1 MIPRRVKLRGFMS
14 FRHEAEL
21 LFDGSAL
28 WALTGANGA
37 GKSAVF
43 DAIAFALYGVRRT
56 NDIELKGTQDT
67 KSLINHHENGLEVE
81 FEFSLGDEVFCVKRT
96 LQKKKKGSTFQV
108 SRYVGNNGAKKS
120 KSKWVAVRD
129 THLESGVDAWVTENI
144 GLDQKAFAAA
154 VLLGQGKSDAL
165 LCHKPEARHKI
176 LSQIIDISDYKNLHD
191 RAKGK
196 HDKWKSDAESLHR
209 QLLAISAVDDD
220 QIAALATQAAELKD
234 KTDAT
239 MRQLQEVIAGKK
251 EAERWNGLVKEQAEI
266 EQSLTAAQGILALA
280 AKIEQDAARVKEL
293 ERLLPQV
300 ERLLENRR
308 RLAALDAGI
317 AGHIE
322 AAEKLARTV
331 ASLDEEVSLA
341 QQSSEQMKQRRDA
354 LQQQL
359 STASQIILDLS
370 PQMHDLE
377 EMDRVRRRVEE
388 YDQWLTNFPP
398 DLDEQASKLGAEV
411 QSLEELGRA
420 VSLLNRYCDARAEWL
435 DARRRGEEAEA
446 QVLQVTQALSAVS
459 NQYQEAEHHKE
470 AILALVEAA
479 KQSAA
484 EARAQLKQ
492 AESRWE
498 RFNKVDGQPRCDYC
512 GQELTANH
520 LESERDRI
528 KAEINLAKD
537 ANQRAEQGVREV
549 TSEQSANAL
558 ALKALSDQLNS
569 LQGEQRRADEN
580 LRDARKDQQL
590 AGKQGWAAITELPSS
605 YRSRIVPTATEDVGA
620 FFTSSY
626 PSDEELAALIAQ
638 AALTEKR
645 RRQLDELQESVASR
659 NRIRDRRQPD
669 DERLAELTAQ
679 YPASEAAS
687 IRESYSEAVWGK
699 EENSDLLNQ
708 LRQPLLEAE
717 RAFQEGRKRADEARD
732 QRQRAAAKVK
742 EEEARRGEL
751 VRILEEKESELRAGG
766 EIDPSSLTAEQLSI
780 WQAEA
785 SSLEGAEAEL
795 ARLEEARRG
804 IDRYEQRAEQ
814 IRRDL
819 AGIPENARCPFEE
832 VGEHEAE
839 LRRAHD
845 EATDAWRQT
854 ERQRQA
860 LEEKRERRRELEEQY
875 LQAAHKEHLYKELTR
890 LLGSDHL
897 QRYLLQ
903 QAEVKIVESANE
915 VLDRV
920 SSGTLRLE
928 LTPSPGSEEGKTSA
942 RGSNKALDLYAVHSE
957 TGGVRMPVD
966 SLSGGQ
972 RFRVAVSL
980 ALGIGRYAGQGA
992 SRIESVIIDE
1002 GFGSLDKAGRQ
1013 EMIEELHLLKDELKR
1028 IILVSHQEEIAE
1040 AFSNKYK
1047 VELVDGASHVSLVS

>member
-28 WALTGANGA
+28 WALTGSNGA
-37 GKSAVF
+37 GKSAIF

-56 NDIELKGTQDT
+56 YDIEVKGTQDT
-67 KSLINHHENGLEVE
+67 KSLINHHENELEVE
-81 FEFSLGDEVFCVKRT
+81 FEFSLGDEIFCVKRT

-108 SRYVGNNGAKKS
+108 SHYKSGNDSGKS
-120 KSKWVAVRD
+120 KPKWIPVRD
-129 THLESGVDAWVTENI
+129 THLEAGFNAWVTENI

-176 LSQIIDISDYKNLHD
+176 LSQIIDISAYKNLHD
-191 RAKGK
+191 KAKEK
-196 HDKWKSDAESLHR
+196 HYKWNNSADNLKGQLSL
-209 QLLAISAVDDD
+209 IPVVDDN

-239 MRQLQEVIAGKK
+239 MRQLQEVIARKK
-251 EAERWNGLVKEQAEI
+251 EAERWNDLVKEQTEI
-266 EQSLTAAQGILALA
+266 EQSLTVAQGLLALA
-280 AKIEQDAARVKEL
+280 AKIEQDAGRFKEL
-293 ERLLPQV
+293 KRLLPQV
-300 ERLLENRR
+300 ERLLEERQ
-308 RLAALDAGI
+308 RLTVLDAGI
-317 AGHIE
+317 INYSE
-322 AAEKLARTV
+322 TAERLARTV
-331 ASLDEEVSLA
+331 ARLNDEVLLA
-341 QQSSEQMKQRRDA
+341 QQSSEQMKERRDT

-359 STASQIILDLS
+359 SAASQTILDLS

-377 EMDRVRRRVEE
+377 EMDRVRRQVEA
-388 YDQWLTNFPP
+388 YDKSLANFPP
-398 DLDEQASKLGAEV
+398 DLDEQVGKLNAEV
-411 QSLEELGRA
+411 QSLEELSCA
-420 VSLLNRYCDARAEWL
+420 VSLLNRYCEARAEWH
-435 DARRRGEEAEA
+435 DARRRGEEVEA

-470 AILALVEAA
+470 AISALVEMA
-479 KQSAA
+479 KQSAT
-484 EARAQLKQ
+484 EARVQLTQ
-492 AESRWE
+492 AETRWE

-520 LESERDRI
+520 LESERVRI
-528 KAEINLAKD
+528 EAEINLAKD

-549 TSEQSANAL
+549 MSKQSANAL
-558 ALKALSDQLNS
+558 ALKALFDQLNS
-569 LQGEQRRADEN
+569 LQGEQRKADES

-590 AGKQGWAAITELPSS
+590 AEKQGWAAITELPSS
-605 YRSRIVPTATEDVGA
+605 YRIRIVPTVTDDVTA

-626 PSDEELAALIAQ
+626 PSDEELAALTAQ
-638 AALTEKR
+638 AASTEER
-645 RRQLDELQESVASR
+645 RRQLAELQKSADSR

-687 IRESYSEAVWGK
+687 IRASYSEAVRVK
-699 EENSDLLNQ
+699 EENSALLNQ
-708 LRQPLLEAE
+708 LRQPLLDAE
-717 RAFQEGRKRADEARD
+717 NALQEGRKRADEARD
-732 QRQRAAAKVK
+732 QWQRAATKVK
-742 EEEARRGEL
+742 EEEARRGEM
-751 VRILEEKESELRAGG
+751 VRVLEEKESELRAGG
-766 EIDPSSLTAEQLSI
+766 EIDPSSLTTEQLSI
-780 WQAEA
+780 WQAES

-795 ARLEEARRG
+795 ARLEEAQRG

-819 AGIPENARCPFEE
+819 AGISENARCPLDE
-832 VGEHEAE
+832 VEGQEDE
-839 LRRAHD
+839 LRLTHD
-845 EATDAWRQT
+845 EATNAWRDV
-854 ERQRQA
+854 ERHRQS
-860 LEEKRERRRELEEQY
+860 LEDRRERRRELEEQY

-928 LTPSPGSEEGKTSA
+928 LTPSPGSENGKTSV
-942 RGSNKALDLYAVHSE
+942 RGSNKALDLYAIHTE

-1002 GFGSLDKAGRQ
+1002 GFGSLDKTGRQ
-1013 EMIEELHLLKDELKR
+1013 EMIDELHLLKDELKR